1 MTRKWVARLLLAML
15 IWTGAAFGPAFTT
28 PEARATVT
36 VETLRVFA
44 TGNGATTEFP
54 FTFKYFD
61 SSEVQVYKDGVL
73 QVSGYTVTASA
84 DGDGGTVTFTTAP
97 AAGVEVL
104 VTRLLDL
111 TQETAIPSVDRLP
124 RGTLEN
130 AYDKTVMLAQQV
142 DEKVD
147 RALTIPVD
155 VNGFDPELPSTLT
168 ARRAIMTNTAGTG
181 IELSTY
187 DPDTQVAD
195 ATAQATAAA
204 ASASAASTSASA
216 ASTSA
221 SAASTSAS
229 AASTSASAASS
240 SASAAAASAASIG
253 LTTKGDLLTYST
265 TTTRM
270 GVGTNAYALIADSGQ
285 PNGIKW
291 GQVSLSA
298 GVTGNLPVGNLNSG
312 TSASSSTFWRGDGT
326 WAAPSSGGLVFLAS
340 ATASNSASIDFTSG
354 IDSTYDHY
362 IIEIDGLKAATD
374 QTNLLMRVYD
384 TTLAAWQSD
393 AADYQW
399 AGRIIVNTNEGLA
412 SSTGDSSMNLTTAL
426 GTLSI
431 SNADPYRAAYQIH
444 LFNPSNTTYA
454 KNIMWDGAYRTAA
467 ASNYIARIAGAGTYT
482 GTTNAITGLRF
493 LMSSGNITSGSFY
506 LYGVKKSLA
515 DLMDTLDQNVIDARS
530 RFNPVAW
537 GVEEAA

>member
-1 MTRKWVARLLLAML
+1 MTRQWVARLLLALL
-15 IWTGAAFGPAFTT
+15 IWTGAAFGPAFMT

-44 TGNGATTEFP
+44 TGNGVTTEFP

-61 SSEVQVYKDGVL
+61 SSEVLVYKDGVL

-97 AAGVEVL
+97 AADVQVL

-130 AYDKTVMLAQQV
+130 AYDKAVMLAQQV
-142 DEKVD
+142 DEQVD

-155 VNGFDPELPSTLT
+155 VDGFDPELPSTLT
-168 ARRAIMTNTAGTG
+168 ARRAIMVNTDGDG

-195 ATAQATAAA
+195 ATTQATAAA
-204 ASASAASTSASA
+204 ASATAAASSATSAASSASAASTSASA
-216 ASTSA
+216 AATSA
-221 SAASTSAS
+221 SAASTSA
-229 AASTSASAASS
+229 T
-240 SASAAAASAASIG
+240 AAAASAASIG

-270 GVGTNAYALIADSGQ
+270 GVGTNNYALIADSAQ
-285 PNGIKW
+285 TNGIKW

-326 WAAPSSGGLVFLAS
+326 WAAPSTGGVVLLAS
-340 ATASNSASIDFTSG
+340 ATANNSATVDFTTG

-362 IIEIDGLKAATD
+362 FIDVVGLSPATD
-374 QTNLLMRVYD
+374 DVSLYVRVYD
-384 TTLAAWQSD
+384 ATLAAWQAD
-393 AADYQW
+393 AADYRYLVAHHSS
-399 AGRIIVNTNEGLA
+399 AGTAQPSSAGDSKMRISSSGAGNGL
-412 SSTGDSSMNLTTAL
+412 SSTAAEACNIELHFFSPTSTTIYKRFETNFKYYSAGGVPFNENFQGDY
-426 GTLSI
+426 I
-431 SNADPYRAAYQIH
+431 
-444 LFNPSNTTYA
+444 
-454 KNIMWDGAYRTAA
+454 GA
-467 ASNYIARIAGAGTYT
+467 
-482 GTTNAITGLRF
+482 TNAISGVRF
-493 LMSSGNITSGSFY
+493 LMSSGNIASGSFY

-515 DLMDTLDQNVIDARS
+515 DLVDTLDKNVIDARS